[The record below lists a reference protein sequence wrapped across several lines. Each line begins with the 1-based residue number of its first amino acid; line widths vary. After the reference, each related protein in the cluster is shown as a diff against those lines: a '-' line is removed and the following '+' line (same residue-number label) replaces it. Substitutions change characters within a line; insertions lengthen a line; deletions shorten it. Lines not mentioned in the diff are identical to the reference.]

1 MIDQLFMKD
10 LARDIAPPLEP
21 VEQPATLL
29 AAGPATSD
37 VGQVTVQGYKPG
49 QDTAGGAFVGTR
61 LNTPKAGQAQPTQ
74 QDREKLAI
82 GLLDSLAGAL
92 RGAVAQ
98 TIGLPGDIR
107 SIVDLISKEG
117 ADKYLGQAV
126 MPTTEE
132 MLAGTALPP
141 VLGEGATNIA
151 ERQPTVETAEQVG
164 TFLPAP
170 GIPEAAV
177 KGAKL
182 LTKAV
187 KATKGL
193 PVGNSIKDVT
203 GAEVLIPK
211 APKVETK
218 AFKNWFGDSK
228 IVDESNKPLVV
239 YHGTASNFDEFRPGF
254 SGSSE
259 NETTKLGFW
268 FTDNPKTAED
278 FSKRTSD
285 EYVTKIDPNTGDV
298 MRWEDGQPKEFRAPD
313 TTGSIMPVYLSIK
326 KPLVFETK
334 GDVDAFEAFMDF
346 RDKWAEY
353 INGTKGVEGAWRK
366 RYVALNVDK
375 TNKEFLDY
383 LHNNGYDGVVLK
395 NTMYDAI
402 DDKPITQ
409 YLVTD
414 PVKIKSAIGNKGTF
428 DPNNPSILYGA
439 GAGAVATQQEEV
451 KAEPKKEQRIRY
463 DASGR
468 RVQ

>member
-1 MIDQLFMKD
+1 MIDQLFMQD

-21 VEQPATLL
+21 EQPATLL

-37 VGQVTVQGYKPG
+37 VGQVTVQGYNEAQPSGVRVGRAGITPEQSAK
-49 QDTAGGAFVGTR
+49 AGG
-61 LNTPKAGQAQPTQ
+61 L
-74 QDREKLAI
+74 DRPLVA
-82 GLLDSLAGAL
+82 LLDTLAGAL
-92 RGAVAQ
+92 HGATAQ
-98 TIGLPGDIR
+98 TLGLPGDIR
-107 SIVDLISKEG
+107 SIIDLINKEG
-117 ADKYLGQAV
+117 ATKYLGEPV
-126 MPTTEE
+126 MPTTEQMQE
-132 MLAGTALPP
+132 KLPAVIPQGVANQADREQTAKM
-141 VLGEGATNIA
+141 ASDI
-151 ERQPTVETAEQVG
+151 G

-177 KGAKL
+177 QGVKAV
-182 LTKAV
+182 TKAI

-203 GAEVLIPK
+203 GAEVIIPK
-211 APKVETK
+211 APKIETK
-218 AFKNWFGDSK
+218 AFKNWFSDSK
-228 IVDESNKPLVV
+228 IVDEGNKPLVV
-239 YHGTASNFDEFRPGF
+239 YHGTSNDFEEFRPGF

-268 FTDNPKTAED
+268 FTNNPKTAED
-278 FSKRTSD
+278 FSVRTSN
-285 EYVTKIDPNTGDV
+285 EYITKTDPNTGDV

-326 KPLVFETK
+326 NPLVFETK
-334 GDVDAFEAFMDF
+334 GDVDAFESFMDF
-346 RDKWAEY
+346 RDQWAEY

-375 TNKEFLDY
+375 TNKEFLNY

-395 NTMYDAI
+395 NTMYDAM
-402 DDKPITQ
+402 DDKPINQ

-439 GAGAVATQQEEV
+439 GAGAVATQQEDN
-451 KAEPKKEQRIRY
+451 K
-463 DASGR
+463 
-468 RVQ
+468 